1 MRAPGIAALSF
12 ALASCGGGG
21 GDYGSGD
28 QSSTGGDPSPAD
40 LCVASSC
47 GTKTALLS
55 IPQAENI
62 FFTDDGRLFVDGST
76 NVFEITKSGDTFT
89 ATPIFAGTGNFGG
102 MAQRGSVLYV
112 TNFTDGGLY
121 AAQLTTQPELQPIHA
136 LNMASPNGM
145 VAGPDGELYIVNG
158 PLSTSSLP
166 DPRVVR
172 LRFDPTNPM
181 NVIEQTDWITSGLSF
196 PNGIA
201 RKGRT
206 LFIMDSEPLPP
217 VLGSIVS
224 VDIGD
229 DGSAGTLQTLA
240 TFPSLPDDLS
250 VVADDLLVAYYS
262 NGQIALY
269 TQEGALVSS
278 TDPLS
283 FQNPS
288 QVKIGRPPMFSTT
301 DILVTEK
308 GIVGDDITPLGDML
322 SVFRKN

>member
-1 MRAPGIAALSF
+1 MFAA
-12 ALASCGGGG
+12 ACGGGG
-21 GDYGSGD
+21 GTGD
-28 QSSTGGDPSPAD
+28 DGDTGGDPSPAD
-40 LCVASSC
+40 LCVQSSC
-47 GTKTALLS
+47 GTKTVLAS

-89 ATPIFAGTGNFGG
+89 ATPLYAGTGNFGG

-112 TNFTDGGLY
+112 TNFTDGSLY
-121 AAQLTTQPELQPIHA
+121 AAQLTLQPQLQMIHA
-136 LNMASPNGM
+136 LHMTSPNGM
-145 VAGPDGELYIVNG
+145 VAGPDGELYINNG

-166 DPRVVR
+166 DPRMVR
-172 LRFDPTNPM
+172 LRFDPADPTL
-181 NVIEQTDWITSGLSF
+181 VTEQVDWITSGLSF

-201 RKGRT
+201 RNGRSLYFT
-206 LFIMDSEPLPP
+206 DATPLPP
-217 VLGSIVS
+217 TLGMLSR
-224 VDIGD
+224 VDIND
-229 DGSAGTLQTLA
+229 DGSPGTIETLA

-262 NGQIALY
+262 NGAIALY
-269 TQEGALVSS
+269 SQDGTLVSS

-308 GIVGDDITPLGDML
+308 GIVGDDVTPLGDVL

>member
-1 MRAPGIAALSF
+1 LR
-12 ALASCGGGG
+12 ALAIISLSMFAAACGGGG
-21 GDYGSGD
+21 GGAGD
-28 QSSTGGDPSPAD
+28 GGGDTGGDPSPAD
-40 LCVASSC
+40 LCVQSSC
-47 GTKTALLS
+47 GTKTTLVS

-76 NVFEITKSGDTFT
+76 NVFEITGSGDTFT
-89 ATPIFAGTGNFGG
+89 ATPIYAGAGNFGG
-102 MAQRGSVLYV
+102 MAQRGNVLYV
-112 TNFTDGGLY
+112 TNFTDGALY
-121 AAQLTTQPELQPIHA
+121 AAQLTLQPQLQAIHA

-145 VAGPDGELYIVNG
+145 TAGPDGELYIVNG

-172 LRFDPTNPM
+172 LRFDPSDPM
-181 NVIEQTDWITSGLSF
+181 HVTEQVDWITTGLSF

-201 RKGRT
+201 RKDRA

-217 VLGSIVS
+217 VLGSIVR

-229 DGSAGTLQTLA
+229 DGSPGALQTLT

-262 NGQIALY
+262 NSQIALY
-269 TQEGALVSS
+269 TQQGALVSS

-288 QVKIGRPPMFSTT
+288 QVKIGRPPMFSAT

-308 GIVGDDITPLGDML
+308 GIVGDDVTPLGDKL